1 MGCLRVDKIIDYLME
16 PLKKGLRVQTLKT
29 HCIQDADP
37 YVRKTAAIC
46 VAKVFDLNPSLA
58 VENGLVTILQE
69 MLTDKNPMV
78 IANVVAAMAEISE
91 SPEIKDVFVM
101 NAAVL
106 TKLLAALNECTE

>member
-1 MGCLRVDKIIDYLME
+1 
-16 PLKKGLRVQTLKT
+16 
-29 HCIQDADP
+29 
-37 YVRKTAAIC
+37 
-46 VAKVFDLNPSLA
+46 VAKVFDLNPPLA

-78 IANVVAAMAEISE
+78 IANVVAAMAEINE

-101 NAAVL
+101 NTAVL